1 MFVGN
6 AAIRRLH
13 CTLCNPKEHSRN
25 PHLCRNLFRIYYWG
39 AEKDFSPALALT
51 AFVFARSLKL
61 INIHTYIRTYI
72 YTYIHAYVHIFTH
85 SFFHSFI
92 HTYIHTYMHT
102 HTHTH
107 TPILEGQGGISD
119 RQLYVLFIYC
129 TYLYK
134 HGKYRFLAF

>member
-107 TPILEGQGGISD
+107 THTHPFWRD
-119 RQLYVLFIYC
+119 RVEYRIVSYMFYLFIVLIYIN
-129 TYLYK
+129 TVNTD
-134 HGKYRFLAF
+134 F